1 MNLSAVITDNIAE
14 ILVKV
19 MEFTQT
25 RQRVLAQNINDIHRA
40 GFVPR
45 DLPVDEF
52 SRLLNNAI
60 DEHIRKQRLILCD
73 TEHIKFG
80 TNGSFEVQ
88 PIVDETAKEIFAESQ
103 DRYLELQIN
112 KLMENS
118 LNQRIATELLMQKQ
132 RTTLILGDY

>member
-1 MNLSAVITDNIAE
+1 MNRSAVITDNIAE

-25 RQRVLAQNINDIHRA
+25 RQKVLAQNINDIHMA
-40 GFVPR
+40 SFVPR

-60 DEHIRKQRLILCD
+60 DEHIRKQRLILRD

-80 TNGSFEVQ
+80 VNGSFEVQ
-88 PIVDETAKEIFAESQ
+88 PIVDETAKEIFAESR

-118 LNQRIATELLMQKQ
+118 LNHRIATELLMQKQ
-132 RTTLILGDY
+132 RTTSIFG

>member
-25 RQRVLAQNINDIHRA
+25 RQKVLAQNINDIHRA
-40 GFVPR
+40 GFVPK

-60 DEHIRKQRLILCD
+60 DEHIRKQRLILRD

-88 PIVDETAKEIFAESQ
+88 PIVDETAKKIFAESR

-118 LNQRIATELLMQKQ
+118 LNHRIATELLMQKQ
-132 RTTLILGDY
+132 RTTSIFG

>member
-1 MNLSAVITDNIAE
+1 MNLSAAITDNIAE

-25 RQRVLAQNINDIHRA
+25 RQKVLAQNINDIHMA
-40 GFVPR
+40 SFVPR

-60 DEHIRKQRLILCD
+60 DEHIRKQRLILRD

-80 TNGSFEVQ
+80 INGSFEVE
-88 PIVDETAKEIFAESQ
+88 PVVDRYAKELLEENL
-103 DRYLELQIN
+103 DEYLELQIN
-112 KLMENS
+112 KLLENS
-118 LNQRIATELLMQKQ
+118 LNQRVAAELLRQNQAM
-132 RTTLILGDY
+132 LSIFE